1 MCGFLISLLREVV
14 NVSDIFFLKKDLSNH
29 QAEKSVE
36 DILQENLNYQI
47 VTLLPVLF
55 DDK

>member
-1 MCGFLISLLREVV
+1 MCQIFLKKK
-14 NVSDIFFLKKDLSNH
+14 LKKDLSNR

-55 DDK
+55 DDS